1 MQNSEMEFME
11 KVENMKPTL
20 MIACSRTTL
29 VVVRRRGRG
38 WRVVVFGRWWWR
50 RLVLVNWRRWWRGFV
65 HVRWW
70 GWGFVLVNW
79 WWWGFVLVNWWRRWW
94 RLVLVRWWWWRRV
107 LVRWWWWRLVFV
119 RWWWWWWGFVL
130 VNWWGWWRRLILV
143 RWWWWG
149 WRVHWRRRWW
159 GFVLVNGRRW
169 WWRLVFVGWWGFVL
183 VFISRGSRWQTEIH
197 NHHYKSGK
205 ERSHWRPLRSLPSTS
220 HSLLQKGNLTEL
232 CFKATTSTLY
242 IAYSFTFLTLQFI
255 VVKSLQNTQTL
266 ISTSKK
272 KIKII
277 ATFEWVILWLIF
289 VKKKN
294 LYKLRKKFELD
305 EIDLVHRG
313 DRWKLQAKE

>member
-29 VVVRRRGRG
+29 VVVRGRGRG

-70 GWGFVLVNW
+70 GWGFVLVN
-79 WWWGFVLVNWWRRWW
+79 
-94 RLVLVRWWWWRRV
+94 
-107 LVRWWWWRLVFV
+107 
-119 RWWWWWWGFVL
+119 WWWWGFVL

-232 CFKATTSTLY
+232 CFKVTSTLY

-289 VKKKN
+289 VKKKYI
-294 LYKLRKKFELD
+294 YKLRKKFELD
-305 EIDLVHRG
+305 AIDLVHRG